1 METQTTFKDGDIF
14 RWRWK
19 DSDRSMHCKSGIAI
33 AQDGKL
39 HDTFWGDFHSRA
51 WINLDDVEIEFQ
63 GNPADMQLISEWD
76 AVFYRHQDLVNMN
89 HSNNTRAPV
98 YVKVGAGRCPVV
110 MREYYERKK
119 AEAEREA
126 RYMQERMAECD
137 VLLAKISTG
146 DFDGYFPTMRSPR
159 Y

>member
-1 METQTTFKDGDIF
+1 METQITFKDGDIF

-19 DSDRSMHCKSGIAI
+19 DQSRSMHCKSGIAI
-33 AQDGKL
+33 AKDGHL
-39 HDTFWGDFHSRA
+39 HDTFWGDSHSRE
-51 WINLDDVEIEFQ
+51 WVNLDDVEIEFQ
-63 GNPADMQLISEWD
+63 GNPADMKEITKSEV
-76 AVFYRHQDLVNMN
+76 VFYRYQDLVNMN

-98 YVKVGAGRCPVV
+98 YVKAGADRCPVV
-110 MREYYERKK
+110 MREYYEGKK

-126 RYMQERMAECD
+126 RYFRERMAECD

-146 DFDGYFPTMRSPR
+146 DFGGYFPAMHSPR